1 MARDILH
8 IRLVQEQIINDFKK
22 IVKLFFI
29 IHYITPRKALE
40 EGCKESKGHN
50 DVIIGKGNQSDLKV
64 MGVAIEKGHS
74 FV

>member
-50 DVIIGKGNQSDLKV
+50 DVIIGKGN
-64 MGVAIEKGHS
+64 
-74 FV
+74 